1 MKRYLVDT
9 NVPSELTRERPDAR
23 VTAFLQG
30 IDKSNVFLSVM
41 TIGEIRKGISSL
53 PESQKR
59 AGLESWLNVDLR
71 SWFAGRILPVTEQI
85 AEKWGDLAATRRQ
98 RGMPP
103 AVVDGVIA
111 ATALHHD
118 LTVVTRNVSDFAGLG
133 IDLLNPWEQ

>member
-1 MKRYLVDT
+1 
-9 NVPSELTRERPDAR
+9 
-23 VTAFLQG
+23 
-30 IDKSNVFLSVM
+30 M

-98 RGMPP
+98 RGMPL
-103 AVVDGVIA
+103 AVVDG
-111 ATALHHD
+111 
-118 LTVVTRNVSDFAGLG
+118 
-133 IDLLNPWEQ
+133 